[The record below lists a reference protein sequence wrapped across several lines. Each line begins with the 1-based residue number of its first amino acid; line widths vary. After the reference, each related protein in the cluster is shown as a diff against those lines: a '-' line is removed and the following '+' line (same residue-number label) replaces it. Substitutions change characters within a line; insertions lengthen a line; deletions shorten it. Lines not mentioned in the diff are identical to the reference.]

1 MRSAHFG
8 FRCSSA
14 LEQVASE
21 GEGEGEG
28 RKTKEEG
35 IRRGGACLIET

>member
-21 GEGEGEG
+21 GEGEG
-28 RKTKEEG
+28 RTKEEG